1 MAFQFVH
8 LEAYS
13 RKADKGGRTTSFVFD
28 EAERQSHA
36 CVHVENPEPPTVVHG
51 CSISD
56 LRMMHDQAVADART
70 VNRDGK
76 EKAIRIDQKTLLT
89 VVASHP
95 YTVAECKADA
105 SRMAEYEAW
114 ERDTIQWLRDQY
126 GDNLKTVVRHSDE
139 SHMHIHAYVLPEH
152 LKALEMHPGVSAK
165 RVEKAA
171 ALDRGED
178 AKTANKSGDAAY
190 KSSMREWQDSY
201 FDKVATRHGLAR
213 LGPKLRRL
221 SREEWQRE
229 KAAAQAL
236 KKTVERAAVLQQK
249 GNAYIAETKAKG
261 GKYLESAKAQ
271 AEKMKADAL
280 EKSKAVKAA
289 ADAAAQEK
297 AKAAAQIEQAAKV
310 TADANLLNEKAQKQ
324 ASEASKML
332 KNARSEANRILSS
345 AKARA
350 EKLASF
356 GSGIRAFFTGFRI
369 DKIRDQVNREKADE
383 ISAIHYSKN
392 LIQGSLDR
400 EKDLRRQADE
410 RARNVTATL
419 HDTSER
425 LASAHARISELTPKP
440 KSRNRS
446 STTNYNRDDD
456 RDYSVSRGMKM

>member
-28 EAERQSHA
+28 EAERQPHA

-70 VNRDGK
+70 VNKDGK

-105 SRMAEYEAW
+105 SKMAEYEAW
-114 ERDTIQWLRDQY
+114 ERDTIGWLRDQY

-152 LKALEMHPGVSAK
+152 LKALEIHPGVSAK

-190 KSSMREWQDSY
+190 KASMRQWQDSY

-221 SREEWQRE
+221 SREDWQRE

-249 GNAYIAETKAKG
+249 GNAYIAETKAK
-261 GKYLESAKAQ
+261 

-280 EKSKAVKAA
+280 EKSKEAKAA
-289 ADAAAQEK
+289 ADAAAQKK
-297 AKAAAQIEQAAKV
+297 AEADALAKQAADRAAE
-310 TADANLLNEKAQKQ
+310 TNLLNERAQKQ

-419 HDTSER
+419 QETNRE
-425 LASAHARISELTPKP
+425 LAVANAKISELTPKP
-440 KSRNRS
+440 KSWSRS
-446 STTNYNRDDD
+446 SSAD
-456 RDYSVSRGMKM
+456 REYDPGVSRGMRM

>member
-1 MAFQFVH
+1 MAFQFIH

-28 EAERQSHA
+28 EAERQPHA

-56 LRMMHDQAVADART
+56 LRMMHDQGVADAKT
-70 VNRDGK
+70 VNKDGK

-105 SRMAEYEAW
+105 SKMAEYEAW
-114 ERDTIQWLRDQY
+114 ERDTVQWLRDQH

-165 RVEKAA
+165 RKEKVA

-236 KKTVERAAVLQQK
+236 KKATERAAVLVQK
-249 GNAYIAETKAKG
+249 GNAYIATTKEQGK
-261 GKYLESAKAQ
+261 KYLETAKSDADKLK
-271 AEKMKADAL
+271 AEAL
-280 EKSKAVKAA
+280 EKSSKAKAD
-289 ADAAAQEK
+289 ADAAAQKK
-297 AKAAAQIEQAAKV
+297 AE
-310 TADANLLNEKAQKQ
+310 ADALAKQVADRAAETNLLNEKAQKQ

-356 GSGIRAFFTGFRI
+356 GSGIRALFTGFRI
-369 DKIRDQVNREKADE
+369 DKIRDQVNKEKAGE
-383 ISAIHYSKN
+383 ISAINFAKN
-392 LIQGSLDR
+392 LLQGALDR
-400 EKDLRRQADE
+400 ERDLRSETDNRL
-410 RARNVTATL
+410 RNVSATL
-419 HDTSER
+419 RDTSER
-425 LASAHARISELTPKP
+425 LASAHAQISELTPKP
-440 KSRNRS
+440 KAKGRS
-446 STTNYNRDDD
+446 STSNYNCDD